1 MSIYEGYAVRERI
14 GAGVAIKRR
23 QAQAIFELGLKF
35 SRGAAGGVV
44 EIGPGD
50 GYVAELAR
58 SANLDYCAVEG
69 SEAVANAIERKGFR
83 VVRGY
88 VPPLPASLAS
98 GYRCCCLLHVLEHMK
113 TPVEAAEVVCAI
125 HDRLAPGGTIVV
137 ACPDY
142 SRWGHYF
149 YDCDYTH
156 AYPVTRRRLDRL
168 LRDHGFEPVYH
179 TVYVGPVFGYA
190 GMPISWLAKLLYW
203 PFMDDLVGP
212 KHLKDVLN
220 RGFVT
225 FLPNILTIARRLSK

>member
-1 MSIYEGYAVRERI
+1 
-14 GAGVAIKRR
+14 
-23 QAQAIFELGLKF
+23 
-35 SRGAAGGVV
+35 VV
-44 EIGPGD
+44 G
-50 GYVAELAR
+50 
-58 SANLDYCAVEG
+58 
-69 SEAVANAIERKGFR
+69 
-83 VVRGY
+83 
-88 VPPLPASLAS
+88 
-98 GYRCCCLLHVLEHMK
+98 
-113 TPVEAAEVVCAI
+113 AI

-168 LRDHGFEPVYH
+168 LRDHDFEPVYH

-203 PFMDDLVGP
+203 PFVDDLVGP

-220 RGFVT
+220 RGFLT
-225 FLPNILTIARRLSK
+225 FLPNILTIARRPLA